1 MNAPAPLTPFA
12 VDLCDSPVPLDML
25 VELAVTQFGM
35 TVTEAEAAARACA
48 AAAGIPVGEV
58 AHG

>member
-1 MNAPAPLTPFA
+1 MNAPKPLTPLA
-12 VDLCDSPVPLDML
+12 ADLRDVPVPLDML

-35 TVTEAEAAARACA
+35 TATEAEAAARACA
-48 AAAGIPVGEV
+48 AAAGIALGEV